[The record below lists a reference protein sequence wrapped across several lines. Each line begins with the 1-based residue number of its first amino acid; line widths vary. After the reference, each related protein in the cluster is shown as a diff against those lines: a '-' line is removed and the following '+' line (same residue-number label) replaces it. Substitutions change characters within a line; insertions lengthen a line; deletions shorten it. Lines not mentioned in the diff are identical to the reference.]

1 MDSVRTSQYN
11 QSTNS
16 LHNINEDTKT
26 FFPNDQEDSQGIKT
40 FRRSLVL
47 EDFKSSGIKLDKVP
61 KTASSTFSGQRM
73 IKPVVESIPYK
84 DDDNALM
91 KLDAR
96 TLFEFDLTES
106 ELKKTFVSY
115 NHKYNYVLQNKK
127 LASNINL
134 FKHIQQTFKQTVLD
148 KNNSQNLQLLK
159 EQVLENQKKHREI
172 AIQKQ

>member
-1 MDSVRTSQYN
+1 
-11 QSTNS
+11 
-16 LHNINEDTKT
+16 
-26 FFPNDQEDSQGIKT
+26 
-40 FRRSLVL
+40 
-47 EDFKSSGIKLDKVP
+47 
-61 KTASSTFSGQRM
+61 M

-115 NHKYNYVLQNKK
+115 NHKYNYVLRNKK

-134 FKHIQQTFKQTVLD
+134 FKHIQ
-148 KNNSQNLQLLK
+148 
-159 EQVLENQKKHREI
+159 
-172 AIQKQ
+172 